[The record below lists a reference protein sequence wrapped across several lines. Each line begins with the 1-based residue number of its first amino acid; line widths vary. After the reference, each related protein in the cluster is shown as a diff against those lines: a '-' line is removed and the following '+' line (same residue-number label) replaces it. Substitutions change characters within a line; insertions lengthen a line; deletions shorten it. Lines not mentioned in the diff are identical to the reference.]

1 MRLAISFALFL
12 AATTGAPRQ
21 GCGGVGTATTPPAY
35 DACAGKACGETC
47 TACAPGDRDCA
58 ETMVVKACD
67 PAHRCVPKVDG
78 MCAIATDPCS
88 GKACGAACTIDP
100 PCRSATPPC
109 MMPSTAGFCDGAG
122 QCVPAPPPCP

>member
-67 PAHRCVPKVDG
+67 PAHRARPGRADLALRELPREHDRRARCRRPPAAAR
-78 MCAIATDPCS
+78 AI
-88 GKACGAACTIDP
+88 
-100 PCRSATPPC
+100 
-109 MMPSTAGFCDGAG
+109 
-122 QCVPAPPPCP
+122 